1 MGGNSIVYYK
11 DNSYETMI
19 SKFEIKCTLKIEY

>member
-19 SKFEIKCTLKIEY
+19 SKFRENVH